1 MSPSFWVEGVSLQ
14 DTSEQPH
21 VLLVI
26 EIGLVIAIDSLFELL
41 LEEGVRVVEVLEVI
55 LAVKREIRVT
65 RGRLYHQIIPLQSH
79 HLALLSL
86 LDLQL
91 HQRLQQVL

>member
-1 MSPSFWVEGVSLQ
+1 MSPSFWVEGVALQ

-26 EIGLVIAIDSLFELL
+26 EIGLIIAIDSLFELL

-86 LDLQL
+86 LDL
-91 HQRLQQVL
+91 